1 MWQGSS
7 VYDAEFY
14 EERIAAFEEAY
25 PQYEI
30 EVSPYVYDPET
41 AVAKFASGQL
51 PILFEMD
58 ASYARGAY
66 RNGHIRDV
74 SAELKALGWLD
85 KADAFFLEE
94 ISDGGRV
101 YGVPAEQYA
110 AGMVL
115 NLPLLCE
122 AGVIGQDAQGGYIL
136 YDAQGE
142 PLYPDTFS
150 ELLAASEAVVRHT
163 SGGAYGAMIP
173 SGDADCGRL
182 FLDMVYNFGSERL
195 EQRDEAGNWRLV
207 LNTDA
212 FGDAMRWVRSM
223 SLEGCI
229 DHSAQYGVED
239 WAAAMAAGEIAV
251 AFCRSDSLSTALAA
265 EPGLNGSIAFVPMP
279 SAEGVNSS
287 SVWGGTVFAVS
298 SRADSAQTEGAFLF
312 LQFMGYGPDAGEGTF
327 SVVEHNI
334 RERSRQGVPVFP
346 VLSVWEDEAYE
357 AHLRAVYTEFQNV
370 DAAYIREFYDGFD
383 ARKRSGEPHARE
395 ELYTL
400 LDSLFDK
407 MLFDATTSN
416 IVTLIAD
423 GEREF
428 TERYLSGIG
437 SGE

>member
-1 MWQGSS
+1 
-7 VYDAEFY
+7 
-14 EERIAAFEEAY
+14 
-25 PQYEI
+25 
-30 EVSPYVYDPET
+30 
-41 AVAKFASGQL
+41 
-51 PILFEMD
+51 
-58 ASYARGAY
+58 
-66 RNGHIRDV
+66 
-74 SAELKALGWLD
+74 
-85 KADAFFLEE
+85 
-94 ISDGGRV
+94 
-101 YGVPAEQYA
+101 
-110 AGMVL
+110 
-115 NLPLLCE
+115 
-122 AGVIGQDAQGGYIL
+122 
-136 YDAQGE
+136 
-142 PLYPDTFS
+142 
-150 ELLAASEAVVRHT
+150 
-163 SGGAYGAMIP
+163 MIP

-195 EQRDEAGNWRLV
+195 EAARRAGNWRLV

-229 DHSAQYGVED
+229 DHSAPYGVED

-279 SAEGVNSS
+279 AAEGVNSS

-346 VLSVWEDEAYE
+346 VLSVWADEAYE
-357 AHLRAVYTEFQNV
+357 AHLRAVYAEFQTWTRRTSGNFTT
-370 DAAYIREFYDGFD
+370 DSTRAS
-383 ARKRSGEPHARE
+383 ARASRMPRE
-395 ELYTL
+395 ELYTQ

-437 SGE
+437 SA